1 MRNKIEKKTAKIYLK
16 AAFKYTL
23 FEFLS
28 WENQVSSKREN
39 GNFLV
44 DDKKNVEEKKGII
57 KRERRTIPVGNI
69 LRNKF
74 VEKSKEEKRSF
85 IIW

>member
-1 MRNKIEKKTAKIYLK
+1 M
-16 AAFKYTL
+16 
-23 FEFLS
+23 
-28 WENQVSSKREN
+28 SSKSEN

-44 DDKKNVEEKKGII
+44 DDKKKVEENKGII
-57 KRERRTIPVGNI
+57 RRERRTIPVGNI